1 MKTPRTGRVE
11 SGFRRS
17 AGGWRAAAAGRKL
30 AFRPALSQT
39 ALALML
45 LAAASACDLTPRW
58 RPSRLDYDVAIID
71 GGGRIRVEVTV
82 ADGPRPTA
90 WVGFGSSPLASEA
103 VSRAIVN
110 VTARTGGGAALPM
123 RQVGEDAYRVDI
135 GGGEPWVLGYEI
147 EVGSPPAAYYHRA
160 SNASPDHLVLV
171 GVDAWARFFD
181 FAAPIDVP
189 PADRPLDDV
198 EAARVRFDLGGAPP
212 GWMVVSAAPERAL
225 NEFELDEHPA
235 RSAFAI
241 GPYRLFDIGRDLG
254 LRAAVHSDWHLAR
267 DRIVGYAQQLAR
279 VQARQFG
286 RPPGG
291 PALMIFTPF
300 PAAVTPPDGARTA
313 GMVWDRSLLLYGG
326 MARGARQNSARAG
339 EMIAVFLGH
348 ELFHLYVP
356 WGLPITQ
363 PLSWLSEGWAEHV
376 GRSSAVAAGILSAG
390 GAEQSLRDAYE
401 RYRQMG
407 GARAGSL
414 QNASESG
421 EELRELLYLRGEL
434 VFRILSLEWEQSGKP
449 GTFDGVLWSRL
460 QAEYDGE
467 HPLEPEAVSRVL
479 SAMVNPLTVRR
490 IVDGAAAIT
499 LPELALGR
507 R

>member
-1 MKTPRTGRVE
+1 
-11 SGFRRS
+11 
-17 AGGWRAAAAGRKL
+17 
-30 AFRPALSQT
+30 
-39 ALALML
+39 ML
-45 LAAASACDLTPRW
+45 LAAASACDLLPPRQG
-58 RPSRLDYDVAIID
+58 PSRLDYEVAFID
-71 GGGRIRVEVTV
+71 GGGRLRVEVTV
-82 ADGPRPTA
+82 IDGPRPAA
-90 WVGFGSSPLASEA
+90 WVGFGVSPLGAES

-110 VTARTGGGAALPM
+110 VSARAAGGAALPI
-123 RQVGEDAYRVDI
+123 RKVGEDAYRVDI
-135 GGGEPWVLGYEI
+135 GDGGGPWVLGYEAEI
-147 EVGSPPAAYYHRA
+147 GSPPAAYYHRA
-160 SNASPDHLVLV
+160 SNASPDHLMLV
-171 GVDAWARFFD
+171 GVDIWARFYD
-181 FAAPIDVP
+181 FAAPVDAP

-198 EAARVRFDLGGAPP
+198 ESARVRFDLAGLPP
-212 GWMVVSAAPERAL
+212 GWTVVSAAPERVL

-241 GPYRLFDIGRDLG
+241 GPYRLFDIDRDLG

-267 DRIVGYAQQLAR
+267 DRIIGYSQQLAR
-279 VQARQFG
+279 VQARQLG

-291 PALMIFTPF
+291 PVLMIFTPF
-300 PAAVTPPDGARTA
+300 PGAVQPPDGARTA
-313 GMVWDRSLLLYGG
+313 GMAWDRTLLLYGG
-326 MARGARQNSARAG
+326 LARAAPQNSARLN

-356 WGLPITQ
+356 WGLPITR

-390 GAEQSLRDAYE
+390 GAERSLRDAYE

-421 EELRELLYLRGEL
+421 DELRELLYLRGEL
-434 VFRILSLEWEQSGKP
+434 VFRILSLEWEAAGKP
-449 GTFDGVLWSRL
+449 GTFDGILWSRL
-460 QAEYDGE
+460 QTEYDGE